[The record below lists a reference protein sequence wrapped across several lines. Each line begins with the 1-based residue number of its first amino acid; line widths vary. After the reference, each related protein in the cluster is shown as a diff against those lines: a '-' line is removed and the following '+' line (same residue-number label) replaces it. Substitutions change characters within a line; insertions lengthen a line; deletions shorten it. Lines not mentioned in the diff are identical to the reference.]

1 MQYRFLNL
9 QPLGEIE
16 EDCVCRAISFGV
28 NLPYYEIQ
36 KKLNLTAQ
44 LFDCEELCV
53 CCYKHLLDSVFKLPR
68 IESFQGYTVEEF
80 INMNPNGKY
89 IIRVSGHLTA
99 CENSILYDIWDCRNE
114 TVDIVWEVI

>member
-36 KKLNLTAQ
+36 KKLNLIAQ

-53 CCYKHLLDSVFKLPR
+53 CCYKHLLDSVFCLPR
-68 IESFQGYTVEEF
+68 IESFNGYTVEEF

-99 CENSILYDIWDCRNE
+99 CENSILYDLWDCRNE
-114 TVDIVWEVI
+114 IVDIVWEVI